1 MRSIIESQNV
11 SFGGNR
17 GLALFCRLL
26 LVRTVTGVLLRLLT
40 GLLTTGTGA
49 GSGSG
54 SGSGTA
60 GADSSAKQTAAKDW
74 GFNNNNNSNHNNNHT
89 RWDDSTTSY
98 TKTMLLYIS
107 FLSLYPN
114 TTQHYQTQRSHW
126 NVACHRLFY
135 SIQFIQLTILSRWWD
150 AEARSLNPRRKERL
164 GDRFNKSIWIIWFYT
179 GKICLRKY
187 NDEQNALPV
196 LIFLRSHKEKS
207 NVTSHHPPYH
217 CSDLA
222 QSLCFH
228 SDRHPPSRWLALED
242 LIWCWQLHLEPSL
255 AASHRVCVLRL
266 KWRNCNRYIRGN
278 KCGWVLI
285 HN

>member
-49 GSGSG
+49 GSG

-135 SIQFIQLTILSRWWD
+135 SIQFIQWTILSRWWCRSQKPQSQKKGK
-150 AEARSLNPRRKERL
+150 ARWQIQQIDLNHLILYRENL
-164 GDRFNKSIWIIWFYT
+164 SQ
-179 GKICLRKY
+179 KIQWW
-187 NDEQNALPV
+187 EQNALPV